1 MRITAHTVRV
11 KELYNPKLQLS
22 LKDTNVMAMC
32 WWLSIPPD
40 IVVANE
46 FEGLMQ
52 TPQQQQTHAVY
63 NEVLQL
69 ETIDKTS
76 AAFEDNDTV
85 YMYKVPWGVA
95 APDPCKAGQT
105 VC

>member
-1 MRITAHTVRV
+1 
-11 KELYNPKLQLS
+11 
-22 LKDTNVMAMC
+22 
-32 WWLSIPPD
+32 
-40 IVVANE
+40 
-46 FEGLMQ
+46 MQ